1 MANYKAV
8 RVSIEQSAAS
18 PAARKARYKDDDRLC
33 RQPGPGDTR
42 EDGSQEL
49 QSSVNMLHDAMYEGI
64 KTDADALK
72 AIVRI
77 ISIYGE
83 AERLYQQELFKEQS
97 LGSSPPSR
105 QEVPTVIGYLSQE
118 QAEFYDR

>member
-8 RVSIEQSAAS
+8 ESLNRAVRYLACSTES
-18 PAARKARYKDDDRLC
+18 PLRRLRTAYAVNLAPRY
-33 RQPGPGDTR
+33 TR
-42 EDGSQEL
+42 GWPQEL

-97 LGSSPPSR
+97 LGSSPHLDKR
-105 QEVPTVIGYLSQE
+105 YLQ
-118 QAEFYDR
+118 